1 MNIKQIRNATLK
13 ITYAGKTFLID
24 PWLIGKG
31 KFGSFADVPGFPFH
45 APDPVKEQIAMP
57 IFDLPESVEKIL
69 EGVDYYVIT
78 HVHPD
83 HIDLNFIDGTVG
95 APLDK
100 NVTTF
105 AQNEIDAAILKKSGF
120 KDVQIL
126 TENSLQ
132 LDNVKLTK
140 TPARHGIIKPMMDAC
155 GLIFQAENEKILY
168 IAGDTVWFDGVEKTL
183 KKFNPDVVVM
193 NCCAAELVDY
203 GRLIMN
209 DEDVDIVAKTLP
221 TAKLVITHMD
231 NVAHATITRHTM
243 RGLLARRGVEK
254 YFMPNDGDVIEF

>member
-31 KFGSFADVPGFPFH
+31 KFGSFADVPGLPFH

-183 KKFNPDVVVM
+183 KKFNPYVVVM